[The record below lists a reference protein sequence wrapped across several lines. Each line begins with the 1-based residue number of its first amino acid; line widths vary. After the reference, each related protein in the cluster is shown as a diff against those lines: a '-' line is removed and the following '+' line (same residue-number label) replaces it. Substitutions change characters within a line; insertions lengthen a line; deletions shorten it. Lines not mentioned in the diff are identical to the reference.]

1 MSIRTIL
8 VASILASLGAIAG
21 QESAALAQPV
31 LPPPPAPM
39 YQPQPEPEPAYP
51 SPAPSYAPQQQQ
63 PAPAAPAAPAY
74 PPPQQPAQAQQ
85 PAQQPAQAYPPPA
98 QQPAQAYPAPAQPAP
113 AYPPPQQPA
122 TGYPQPD
129 QGYPQ
134 QPQAYPPAQ
143 PQQPQAYPPQQPQT
157 YPPQQPQAYPPQQP
171 QTYPPKQPQTYPPQ
185 QPQTYP
191 PQQPQQQ
198 GYPPPQP
205 QAQGYPPQQPQGY
218 PPPQP
223 QAQPAPQQDL
233 SVPAPAP
240 KSESIFSDP
249 LSKLQVGF
257 HLGTGSLTA
266 DNRTYDSD
274 LTSLGIFARYRFNHR
289 WEAELAV
296 ASESG
301 TVTANGAQREF
312 KPITASALLHA
323 FNLRGVDVYGRLGL
337 GRATEVYN
345 NPAFRPLEGPTTHF
359 HLGAGATYVFRRNI
373 GAGLEMRWQTVRR
386 GATDEISALN
396 ASGMAYSLFGAYHF

>member
-8 VASILASLGAIAG
+8 IASILASLGATAG

-51 SPAPSYAPQQQQ
+51 PPAPSYTPQQQ
-63 PAPAAPAAPAY
+63 PAPAY
-74 PPPQQPAQAQQ
+74 PPQQQPAQAQPPAQ
-85 PAQQPAQAYPPPA
+85 TYPPPAQQPAQAYPPPA
-98 QQPAQAYPAPAQPAP
+98 QGYPPPAQQPAQG
-113 AYPPPQQPA
+113 YPPPQQPA

-129 QGYPQ
+129 QGYPPP
-134 QPQAYPPAQ
+134 QPQAYPPPQQ
-143 PQQPQAYPPQQPQT
+143 PQQPQAYPPP
-157 YPPQQPQAYPPQQP
+157 QPQAYPPPQP
-171 QTYPPKQPQTYPPQ
+171 QGYPPPQPQPQAYPPP
-185 QPQTYP
+185 QPQ
-191 PQQPQQQ
+191 PQAQ

-205 QAQGYPPQQPQGY
+205 QAY

-233 SVPAPAP
+233 SAPAQPAP

-257 HLGTGSLTA
+257 HLATGSLTA

-274 LTSLGIFARYRFNHR
+274 LTSLGIFARYRLNHR

-296 ASESG
+296 AAESG

-312 KPITASALLHA
+312 RPITASALIHA

-359 HLGAGATYVFRRNI
+359 HLGGGATYVFRRNI

-396 ASGMAYSLFGAYHF
+396 ASGMSYSLFGAYHF